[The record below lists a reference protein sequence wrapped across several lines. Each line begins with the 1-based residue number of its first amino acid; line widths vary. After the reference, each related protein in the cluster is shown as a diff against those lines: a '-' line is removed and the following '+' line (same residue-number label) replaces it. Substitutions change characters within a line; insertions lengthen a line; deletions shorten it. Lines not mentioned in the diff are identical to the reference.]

1 VRLLAEVDV
10 WRGEIAAGLRIG
22 PAILRARP
30 ILPNFSTVR
39 TPYGK

>member
-1 VRLLAEVDV
+1 LGSLLAEVDV

-22 PAILRARP
+22 PVIMRAGP

-39 TPYGK
+39 TP